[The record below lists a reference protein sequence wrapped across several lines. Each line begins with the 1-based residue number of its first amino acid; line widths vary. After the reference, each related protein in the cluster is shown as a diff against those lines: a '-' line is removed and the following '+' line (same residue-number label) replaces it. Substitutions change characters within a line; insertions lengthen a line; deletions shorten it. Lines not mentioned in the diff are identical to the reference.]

1 MKLKSFTYILV
12 ASVMMLFYAC
22 SPDQYDLG
30 TKDVT
35 PDDLVEGLAYTVTH
49 DTNNPNIVYLESKMG
64 ASYTALWEHPQG
76 RSQKQKITL
85 NIAFP
90 GTYEVKFGVQTRGGV
105 VYGEPTTFT
114 IKDFYAEFV
123 SNELWRLLSGGVGNS
138 KTWYLDLDENGLS
151 RYFVGPLFFYGTD
164 DSWETVTNGVTL
176 PDGSDSWNWDAD
188 WPGNSWM
195 MAAADFGSMTFDLM
209 DGANVVVEHKTI
221 SSRATEK
228 GTYMLDVN
236 DHTMKMTDASP
247 LHDIDRDG
255 VVIDWGDLKILSLTE
270 NTLQL
275 AALRDAELSGEGACL
290 LVYNFI
296 SQEYYENWV
305 PGEEEAPEITLPD
318 DWRDYVEPKTNLVT
332 TYVLSDETPFD
343 WCNLDGSTKKISNIS
358 PAGGIEDI
366 TLVMNSGTGEYKI
379 TDISGTEHTGKY
391 TLSNDGIYTFNEA
404 LPEITLSSDGRA
416 VFKSN
421 ADKTLRIMS
430 YETSDLNGGLT
441 DLWLASKEY
450 DDQGNLYQYM
460 GYHFVVKTGGDAP
473 KSYKTT
479 LNFFDVNWDTLEA
492 DPIFISGDGDYT
504 LEIKGSNDSP
514 YGVYLD
520 MYKILKDNP
529 NIDIVIKDI
538 KVDGTSIDF
547 DDEMIDRVE
556 GDDPTTARRYILNP
570 WGANADDAPKYM
582 FNSSLTVTITVKMD
596 TGNPF
601 ITEDE

>member
-343 WCNLDGSTKKISNIS
+343 WCNLDGSTKNISNIS

-404 LPEITLSSDGRA
+404 LPEITLSSDGRT

-479 LNFFDVNWDTLEA
+479 LNFFDVNWHALEA
-492 DPIFISGDGDYT
+492 DPRFISGDGDYT